1 MEQMENQKKEQL
13 RNIVRMYESEI
24 TTLISQKYS
33 VDTKDLV
40 VLINDESG
48 IYLSKEEKDTLCT
61 LVLNNENGYMYLVS
75 AKYNE
80 EENTLSDFRSDVI
93 A

>member
-1 MEQMENQKKEQL
+1 MENQKKEQL